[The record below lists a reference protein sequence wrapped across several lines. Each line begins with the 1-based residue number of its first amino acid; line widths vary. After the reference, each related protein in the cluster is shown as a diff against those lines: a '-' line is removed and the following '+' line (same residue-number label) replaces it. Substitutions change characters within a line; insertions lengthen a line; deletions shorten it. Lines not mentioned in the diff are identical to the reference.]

1 MTPNKIPPSLKELIS
16 LRKVDKKGGKGSIG
30 KTKFLTKLQREK
42 LEQEKINNKLHI
54 NNKVDQTTKT
64 DYKPKSIP
72 FKTAGITSLLD
83 DENDKS
89 DEFNTKPKNK
99 LTNRTFKFEWDESED
114 TSKSGI
120 DILPIKNTYDYSLDL
135 PSRKR
140 HKNNEQIYQ
149 NLHWSK
155 KPLDKMTDRDWRI
168 FKEDFDITIKGNM
181 KDNMIRNWKESGISA
196 PIIDTLE
203 KLHYTEPTP
212 IQRAT
217 IPIGL
222 KGNDIVGIAETGSG
236 KTLAFLIPAISY
248 VSNLPPVRSFES
260 PYVLIIVPT
269 RELAQQIEFESQKFM
284 NHIHF
289 NVASIVGGHSYD
301 ENIAKLEKG
310 VEILIG
316 TPGRLL
322 DILDK
327 KIIEL
332 NRCFFLIADEA
343 DRMIDMGFEKQV
355 KGLIDQLPE
364 GKTNPFPMGNG
375 TPKRTTMMFTA
386 TLTPTVE
393 SMMKSYLTDPITVT
407 VGNTENAVET
417 VIQDTIQVPDDDGK
431 KMDILKNILLGGKRY
446 NPPIIIFVNY
456 QKTCDILFE
465 FLKSLN
471 FRPIIINGSKAQSQ
485 REEAISRMKT
495 GDADIL
501 IATDVAARG
510 IDIAN
515 VSLVINYQMS
525 KSISEY
531 IHRIGRTG
539 RAGNMGTAI
548 TFWNPETDS
557 EVLYNLKSIISNSP
571 VSKCRDDLKHN
582 EYARSNQFKNIEN

>member
-1 MTPNKIPPSLKELIS
+1 MKPNKVPPSLKDLIA
-16 LRKVDKKGGKGSIG
+16 LKRGDKKEGQTSIG
-30 KTKFLTKLQREK
+30 RTKFLTKLQRVK
-42 LEQEKINNKLHI
+42 LEQEKINTKSQLNK
-54 NNKVDQTTKT
+54 KRDQ
-64 DYKPKSIP
+64 KSITEQQNDP
-72 FKTAGITSLLD
+72 LKEINVNDSFNET
-83 DENDKS
+83 DKS
-89 DEFNTKPKNK
+89 DDFNTKFEKK
-99 LTNRTFKFEWDESED
+99 SLNRTFKFGWDESED
-114 TSKSGI
+114 TSKN
-120 DILPIKNTYDYSLDL
+120 DLFILPTKYTYDYSLDL

-140 HKNNEQIYQ
+140 SKTNHEQNYQ
-149 NLHWSK
+149 NLHWSE

-181 KDNMIRNWKESGISA
+181 KTNMIRNWNESGLSP
-196 PIIDTLE
+196 PIINTLR

-212 IQRAT
+212 IQRAA

-236 KTLAFLIPAISY
+236 KTLAFLIPAITY

-269 RELAQQIEFESQKFM
+269 RELAQQIEFECQRFM

-289 NVASIVGGHSYD
+289 NVASIIGGHRYD
-301 ENIAKLEKG
+301 ENITKLEKG

-322 DILDK
+322 DILEK

-332 NRCFFLIADEA
+332 NKCFFLIADEA

-364 GKTNPFPMGNG
+364 GKTNPFPIGNEI
-375 TPKRTTMMFTA
+375 PKRTTMMFTA
-386 TLTPTVE
+386 TLTPIVE
-393 SMMKSYLTDPITVT
+393 RMMKNYLLDPITVT

-417 VIQDTIQVPDDDGK
+417 VIQDTIQVPNEESK
-431 KMDILKNILLGGKRY
+431 KMDILKSVLLGKKRY

-456 QKTCDILFE
+456 QKTCEILFD

-471 FRPIIINGSKAQSQ
+471 FRPTIINGSKAQSQ

-515 VSLVINYQMS
+515 ISLVINYQMS

-548 TFWNPETDS
+548 TFWNSETDS
-557 EVLYNLKSIISNSP
+557 EVLYDLKSIISNSP
-571 VSKCRDDLKHN
+571 VSKCRDDLKRN
-582 EYARSNQFKNIEN
+582 EFARLNQFKNIEN